1 LSTISETPKEKY
13 PVESLKSAQTGLS
26 YIQETWLNTDEFNES
41 ARFWFWPSMIRAYNE
56 LKAWKS
62 ATEVET
68 WYRTTKHSH
77 TNQSLPKLTT
87 LDAPHFE
94 KNSCSATDPLTFA
107 AIAVVLLLI
116 ALLACYV
123 PAWRAT
129 RVDPMIALRHE

>member
-87 LDAPHFE
+87 LAPHFE